1 LKRNKTYQ
9 KMREVLETAKYI
21 AEKSRLVWIDKQALT
36 RFAQKLLEDE
46 IEVPPWDPLYHFCDG
61 TEETVSYLMV
71 LDSLNF
77 CFWPPPGKARWE
89 IEYKSEK
96 LSGYYAMAASL
107 TKAVESGIPVTS
119 STYLA
124 NLSSGELNNILGGQG
139 ELQLMEPRIQI
150 LNELGQV
157 LVQEY
162 GGNACKLVEAAGN
175 SAASL
180 ARLLARKFSSFRDT
194 AKCRGHKVFFYKR
207 AQIFAA
213 DLYGAFNGKRW
224 GGFGDMGNLTSFAD
238 YKLPQVL
245 RHLGIMA
252 YEESL
257 ARKVDQKTLLAPGS
271 PEEVEIRANTVW
283 TVELIRQELECRG
296 KALMAFEIDWILW
309 NLGQDDAFREKPY
322 HRTIT
327 IFY

>member
-1 LKRNKTYQ
+1 
-9 KMREVLETAKYI
+9 MREILESAKYI
-21 AEKSRLVWIDKQALT
+21 AEKSRLVWIDKKALT
-36 RFAQKLLEDE
+36 RFAQKLLEDV
-46 IEVPPWDPLYHFCDG
+46 IEVPPWDPLYHFCDL
-61 TEETVSYLMV
+61 TEETVSYLLV
-71 LDSLNF
+71 LDSINF

-107 TKAVESGIPVTS
+107 TKALESGIPVTN

-124 NLSSGELNNILGGQG
+124 NLSSGELKNILGGQG
-139 ELQLMEPRIQI
+139 ELQFMEPRVQI

-162 GGNACKLVEAAGN
+162 GGSAGKLVGDAGN
-175 SAASL
+175 SAAKL
-180 ARLLARKFSSFRDT
+180 ARLLARKFSSFRDI

-224 GGFGDMGNLTSFAD
+224 GSFKDMDRLTAFAD

-245 RHLGIMA
+245 RHLEIMA

-257 ARKVDQKTLLAPGS
+257 ARKVDKKILLEPGS

-283 TVELIRQELECRG
+283 TVELIRQELERTG
-296 KALMAFEIDWILW
+296 KALRAFEIDWLLW

-322 HRTIT
+322 HRTMT